1 MSVDV
6 KILIK
11 QYIDIIIGVDDIEVE
26 IIEDTVVLSRDE
38 RWHIYIIPGRFTM
51 IGCFVDEDIEI
62 SNNLRREAGNIQ
74 HIYESSKNQDETIQ

>member
-1 MSVDV
+1 MNIDV
-6 KILIK
+6 TILIK
-11 QYIDIIIGVDDIEVE
+11 QYIDTIIGVDDIEVE

-74 HIYESSKNQDETIQ
+74 HIYESSREEDETIQ